1 MANRNDAAT
10 AAIHRHQKT
19 RSASPSPTR
28 QPASHQASPK
38 RTARRSPHTTR
49 TRRHAPPCSAR
60 AKNCGAVHTSTRPLT
75 QQPSQQANPCPP
87 SASRQERARH
97 SRSPTAGSRRAARHT
112 KTPRSRVEGHPM
124 SDLGHEMSW
133 SAANPPRRALGRPT
147 STEKRA
153 RPLAFTRTRKRPA
166 GSLT

>member
-75 QQPSQQANPCPP
+75 REPSQQANPLP
-87 SASRQERARH
+87 AERLEARAREAFTLAH
-97 SRSPTAGSRRAARHT
+97 RRFEASSQAYQDAQVGCRGSSKCPIWVTRCRGPPRIRHGGLWADPHLLRNGPDRSRSRELASG
-112 KTPRSRVEGHPM
+112 
-124 SDLGHEMSW
+124 
-133 SAANPPRRALGRPT
+133 PPDP
-147 STEKRA
+147 
-153 RPLAFTRTRKRPA
+153 
-166 GSLT
+166 